1 MDTVLISHI
10 DNYLSYLNKIK
21 NYSDHTLTSY
31 SNDLSQ
37 FRDFLTISKISFDD
51 IDLNV
56 LKSFIA
62 EISDP
67 KSKVFNIS
75 KTKNFKYSS
84 KSVSRKIS
92 ALKAFYKYLYKN
104 KLVEKN
110 IASFLVFP
118 KTSKNLPQ
126 FLNKNEIERLF
137 DEKKI
142 IETDLL
148 EKAILELFYSTGI
161 RAAELRTLTMQNV
174 SFDKN
179 TVKVTGKGNKIRIIP
194 FGKKA
199 EEALRDYMSIRE
211 IVNVNNLDL
220 VFLNKRGKPLYEM
233 FIYRLV
239 KKNIGKISDIKKKS
253 PHVLRHSFA
262 THLLENGADIMAIKD
277 LLGHSSLSTTQVYT
291 HVTPD
296 KLKKVYEKA
305 HPKA

>member
-10 DNYLSYLNKIK
+10 DNYLSYLKKIK
-21 NYSDHTLTSY
+21 NYSDHTLNSY

-37 FRDFLTISKISFDD
+37 FRDFLTISKIGFDN

-75 KTKNFKYSS
+75 KTKNFKYSA

-161 RAAELRTLTMQNV
+161 RAAELRTLTMQNM

-179 TVKVTGKGNKIRIIP
+179 TIKVTGKGNKTRIIP